1 MHNHYRSRMLA
12 AAMATAFL
20 FGLGLIAAWWSDG
33 PGAQVPRPA
42 NVAITTLPT
51 ASSDVAYSH
60 SLAGAMRGKPGA
72 LYFLAAGRLP
82 VGVEVLPSGVVRGMP
97 KDASGPPHYDFSV
110 GMVEQPAGLSGWQLN
125 RAKARSSRY
134 WFRLPVQ
141 KPSD

>member
-1 MHNHYRSRMLA
+1 MHRHYRSRMLA

-42 NVAITTLPT
+42 NVAITILPT
-51 ASSDVAYSH
+51 AAADAAYDQ
-60 SLAGAMRGKPGA
+60 SLTASMRGKPGA

-82 VGVEVLPSGVVRGMP
+82 IGVVLTPAGIVRGTP
-97 KDASGPPHYDFSV
+97 KDTSGPAHYDFSV

-134 WFRLPVQ
+134 WFRIPIEEVHN
-141 KPSD
+141 

>member
-1 MHNHYRSRMLA
+1 MHHHYRSRMLA
-12 AAMATAFL
+12 AAMVTAIL

-42 NVAITTLPT
+42 NVAITSLPT
-51 ASSDVAYSH
+51 AAAGTVYDQ
-60 SLAGAMRGKPGA
+60 SLTASMRGKPGA

-82 VGVEVLPSGVVRGMP
+82 IGVEVLPSGVVQGTP
-97 KDASGPPHYDFSV
+97 KDVSGPPYYDFSV

-134 WFRLPVQ
+134 WFRIPIQ
-141 KPSD
+141 EARN